1 MEKEKS
7 KIQVVDRETKQV
19 LFECEMTSSEKAYQY
34 AASMEDMGLDVE
46 VISPTLSQTLSS
58 SLGLSR
64 EEMTAYEESLE
75 EEMEGHE
82 GSCCFEDAEKIVKD
96 ISCGTIDIIIGTQ
109 MISKGYDFANLNL
122 VGIVDAD
129 SMLYSSD
136 LRALERAY
144 QVFTQVMG
152 RAGRRD
158 ESGKIIIQTF
168 NPQNLL
174 FEKIALD
181 DKKNFYD
188 FELNNRQQLNLPPFT
203 QMARFEI
210 SAQNEQEAKNFA
222 KNLIKYF
229 PINDKIEVFGP
240 APAPLQK
247 LKNRHHFLIHLKV
260 DKKVNLQKLINDI
273 ISKIEIPNKFRLRIN
288 INPF

>member
-1 MEKEKS
+1 
-7 KIQVVDRETKQV
+7 
-19 LFECEMTSSEKAYQY
+19 
-34 AASMEDMGLDVE
+34 
-46 VISPTLSQTLSS
+46 
-58 SLGLSR
+58 
-64 EEMTAYEESLE
+64 
-75 EEMEGHE
+75 
-82 GSCCFEDAEKIVKD
+82 
-96 ISCGTIDIIIGTQ
+96 

-188 FELNNRQQLNLPPFT
+188 FELNNRHQLNLPPFS
-203 QMARFEI
+203 QMAKFEI
-210 SAQNEQEAKNFA
+210 SALNEQEAKNFA

-229 PINDKIEVFGP
+229 PIDEKIEIFGP

-273 ISKIEIPNKFRLRIN
+273 TSKIEIPNKYRLRIN